1 MFMPKFGRVCGSCMT
16 LLIQRE
22 PTFLGRCCY
31 LGNQGCRN
39 FSTSQRRPYIMKA
52 WQLREYGSN
61 KNFRFTDNAPMP
73 PIMYPNQIIVQVCAA
88 SVNPL
93 DVMMREGYGA
103 AMLNRQRDPT
113 GVLPFMDPN
122 VNELPLVLGRDCSG
136 IVMETGLNV
145 KEYKPG
151 EEVWVAVNPYKM
163 GTHAEFVVVT
173 NSEISHKPRSLTHVQ
188 AASIPYSGLTAWA
201 SLVTQGGLNEKTAKG
216 KRVLILGGSGGV
228 GTFAVQLLK
237 AWGAHVT
244 TTCSRDAIP
253 MLTSLGADDIVN
265 YQAQDVR
272 EHLKRLNK
280 FDLILDGVG
289 GEAEKYL
296 FSTDYLK
303 PWAGAKYVTLRTP
316 LLKNA
321 DSLGFTDGLLKSGM
335 SLAGNAVKGL
345 ASGIHYRWGFF
356 TPDGMALDKIAAL
369 VDQGKIRPVI
379 DRVFTFDQLPAAYDK
394 VEQGHAR
401 GKTVISVA
409 EKRTQ
414 LDDSSSFG
422 IIHV

>member
-1 MFMPKFGRVCGSCMT
+1 
-16 LLIQRE
+16 
-22 PTFLGRCCY
+22 
-31 LGNQGCRN
+31 
-39 FSTSQRRPYIMKA
+39 MKA
-52 WQLREYGSN
+52 WQLKAYGSN
-61 KNFRFTDNAPMP
+61 KNFQFTDNAPMP
-73 PIMYPNQIIVQVCAA
+73 PIMYPNQMVVQVCAA

-113 GVLPFMDPN
+113 GVLPFMEPN

-163 GTHAEFVVVT
+163 GTHAEFVLVT
-173 NSEISHKPRSLTHVQ
+173 NSEISHKPKSLTHVQ
-188 AASIPYSGLTAWA
+188 AASIPYAGLTAWA
-201 SLVTQGGLNEKTAKG
+201 SLITQGGLNEKTTKG
-216 KRVLILGGSGGV
+216 KRVLVLGGSGGV

-253 MLTSLGADDIVN
+253 MMTSLGADDIVN
-265 YQAQDVR
+265 YQAQDVM
-272 EHLKRLNK
+272 EQLKRVDK
-280 FDLILDGVG
+280 FDCFTSL
-289 GEAEKYL
+289 
-296 FSTDYLK
+296 
-303 PWAGAKYVTLRTP
+303 TLCP
-316 LLKNA
+316 Q
-321 DSLGFTDGLLKSGM
+321 
-335 SLAGNAVKGL
+335 GL

-369 VDQGKIRPVI
+369 VDRGKIRPVI
-379 DRVFTFDQLPAAYDK
+379 DRVFTFDQLPAAYEK

-401 GKTVISVA
+401 GKTVISIA
-409 EKRTQ
+409 EKRTEI
-414 LDDSSSFG
+414 DDSSSFD
-422 IIHV
+422 IIHA